1 MTPSSC
7 WAFSSSGNIEGQWFL
22 AGNNLTSLSEQEL
35 VSCDDTNGGCGGG
48 WQDKAFA
55 WLQSERN
62 GSIVTEASYP
72 YKSGT
77 MGWAPSCT
85 LKESMPVGATIS
97 SHADVARNEAD
108 MAAWVS
114 ANGPLAI
121 VVDVGG
127 GGWGAYKSGVLT
139 KCTAGTVDHAVL
151 IVGFAETYWIIKN
164 SWGTTWGEAG
174 YIRLQRGT
182 NQCNLTF
189 KPTSAHVT
197 KKN

>member
-1 MTPSSC
+1 MTPCSC

-35 VSCDDTNGGCGGG
+35 VSCVTTNQGCGGG

-72 YKSGT
+72 YTSASGRSGT
-77 MGWAPSCT
+77 CDV
-85 LKESMPVGATIS
+85 KESMPVGATIS
-97 SHADVARNEAD
+97 SHADVSRNEAD

-121 VVDVGG
+121 VVRVTGWETYNGG
-127 GGWGAYKSGVLT
+127 VMT
-139 KCTAGTVDHAVL
+139 KCTPGYVDHAVL
-151 IVGFAETYWIIKN
+151 IVGFSETYWIIKN

-174 YIRLQRGT
+174 YIRVQRGT

-189 KPTSAHVT
+189 KPTSAHVA